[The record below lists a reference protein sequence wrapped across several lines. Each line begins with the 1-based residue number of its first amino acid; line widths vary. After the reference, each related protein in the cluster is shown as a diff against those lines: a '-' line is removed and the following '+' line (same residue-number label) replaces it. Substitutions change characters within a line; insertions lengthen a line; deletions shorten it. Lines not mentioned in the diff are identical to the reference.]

1 MGVIYNIEEF
11 DRFRVYTLDDKY
23 TFYHIDLKD
32 TEEYYE
38 ELFNY
43 FFDENKLL
51 AYAENK
57 SHLKFSPTKKN
68 FVILYK
74 HLFQYI
80 DEYYD
85 EIDINVIDEE
95 VKKIILDEYETTEE
109 KENALRIRAD
119 KKGKIGEYI
128 FSCILKEY
136 FKFDCII
143 PKVHMSTSRNMS
155 IYGIDALFYCSNN
168 NMLLFGESKL
178 TNSLKNG
185 VSLIKESLKNYEK
198 SISDE
203 FTLTLSSR
211 VLKNELNKFSEI
223 YGDLCEVSI
232 DIKDFISKAN
242 ITQIGIP
249 IFITHGTEQEINKI
263 INKLSNIEK
272 KDFLGVKTV
281 YYFISLPVIN
291 KQKFIA
297 LFTKKIKERRDEYES
312 ESSN

>member
-1 MGVIYNIEEF
+1 MGQTYNIEEF
-11 DRFRVYTLDDKY
+11 DKFRVYTLDDKY

-51 AYAENK
+51 SYAENK

-85 EIDINVIDEE
+85 EIDIEVIDEE

-109 KENALRIRAD
+109 KESALKIRAD

-128 FSCILKEY
+128 FTCILKKY

-155 IYGIDALFYCSNN
+155 IYVIDALFYCSNN

-178 TNSLKNG
+178 TNSLTNG

-203 FTLTLSSR
+203 FILTLSSR
-211 VLKNELNKFSEI
+211 ILKGELNKFSEI
-223 YGDLCEVSI
+223 YGDFCEISL

-249 IFITHGTEQEINKI
+249 IFITHGTEQEIDKI
-263 INKLSNIEK
+263 MKKLSNIEE
-272 KDFLGVKTV
+272 KDLLGVKTV
-281 YYFISLPVIN
+281 YYFISLPIIN
-291 KQKFIA
+291 KQKFSA
-297 LFTKKIKERRDEYES
+297 LFTKKIKERRDAYES
-312 ESSN
+312 ESIN